1 MLKDLSSLSRNGT
14 KMYEIVNLDESLI
27 PSVTSLINSVYIHD
41 SVTTWSLTRST
52 FLDPNFDPGL
62 SSVAVEDGNT
72 IGVVIGAARSKEPK
86 ELITHEHAWL
96 KVFAATREH
105 LETGL
110 GDKLLSQVE
119 GELRARGYKDI
130 RATDFAG
137 WHLFPGINIR
147 SENILSFLT
156 KRDYEKVSEAV
167 DYVVDLGGF
176 EIPEMVLDLED
187 KFRQA
192 GFTFRIPDEIE
203 KERIMSWVLEIFGP
217 VWSYET
223 VMSFR
228 HKPPGM
234 MIAEQ
239 DEDIVGFAGFS
250 SLELEWFGPL
260 GVIED
265 PKYEGLSTVLLYKAL
280 WEMKLRGQ
288 RTAVIPWASHLFFY
302 SQLPNINKIKHYWIL
317 SKKL

>member
-1 MLKDLSSLSRNGT
+1 
-14 KMYEIVNLDESLI
+14 MYEIVNLDESLI
-27 PSVTSLINSVYIHD
+27 PSVTSLINSVYIYD
-41 SVTTWSLTRST
+41 SITTWSLTRAT
-52 FLDPNFDPGL
+52 FLDPNFEPPL
-62 SSVAVEDGNT
+62 SLVAVEDGNP
-72 IGVVIGAARSKEPK
+72 IGVAIAATRNKEPK

-96 KVFAATREH
+96 KVLAVTPEH

-110 GDKLLSQVE
+110 GDKLLAQIE
-119 GELRARGYKDI
+119 DELRTKGYQDV

-156 KRDYEKVSEAV
+156 KKDYEKVSEAV
-167 DYVVDLGGF
+167 DYVVDLSGF
-176 EIPEMVLDLED
+176 EIPEMVLDLQD
-187 KFRQA
+187 KFKQS
-192 GFTFRIPDEIE
+192 GFAIRIPDNIE
-203 KERIMSWVLEIFGP
+203 KERVMSWVLEIFGP

-228 HKPPGM
+228 HKPPGVV
-234 MIAEQ
+234 IAEQ
-239 DEDIVGFAGFS
+239 DGEIVGFAGFG

-265 PKYEGLSTVLLYKAL
+265 PKYEGLSTILLYRAL

-302 SQLPNINKIKHYWIL
+302 SQLPNINKIKQYWIL

>member
-1 MLKDLSSLSRNGT
+1 
-14 KMYEIVNLDESLI
+14 MYEIINLDESLI
-27 PSVTSLINSVYIHD
+27 PSVTSLINSVYIYD
-41 SVTTWSLTRST
+41 SITTWSLTRAT
-52 FLDPNFDPGL
+52 FLDPNFEPSL
-62 SSVAVEDGNT
+62 SLVAVEDGNP
-72 IGVVIGAARSKEPK
+72 IGVAIAATRNKEPK

-96 KVFAATREH
+96 KVLAVTPEH

-110 GDKLLSQVE
+110 GDKLLTQVE
-119 GELRARGYKDI
+119 DDLRAKGYQDV

-147 SENILSFLT
+147 SEGVLSFLM
-156 KRDYEKVSEAV
+156 KRGYERVSEAV
-167 DYVVDLGGF
+167 DYVVDLAGF
-176 EIPEMVLDLED
+176 EIPEMVVDLQD
-187 KFRQA
+187 KFKQS
-192 GFTFRIPDEIE
+192 GLTIRIPDAIE

-228 HKPPGM
+228 HKPPGVV
-234 MIAEQ
+234 IAEQ
-239 DEDIVGFAGFS
+239 DGEIVGFAGFG

-260 GVIED
+260 GVVED
-265 PKYEGLSTVLLYKAL
+265 PKYEGLSTVLLYRAL

>member
-1 MLKDLSSLSRNGT
+1 M
-14 KMYEIVNLDESLI
+14 KMYEIINLDESLI
-27 PSVTSLINSVYIHD
+27 PSVTSLINSVYIYD
-41 SVTTWSLTRST
+41 SITTWSLTRAT
-52 FLDPNFDPGL
+52 FLDPNFEPSL
-62 SSVAVEDGNT
+62 SLVAVEDGNP
-72 IGVVIGAARSKEPK
+72 IGVAIAATRNKEPK

-96 KVFAATREH
+96 KVLAVTPEH

-110 GDKLLSQVE
+110 GDKLLTQVE
-119 GELRARGYKDI
+119 DDLRAKGYQDV

-147 SENILSFLT
+147 SEGVLSFLM
-156 KRDYEKVSEAV
+156 KRGYERVSEAV
-167 DYVVDLGGF
+167 DYVVDLAGF
-176 EIPEMVLDLED
+176 EIPEMVVDLQD
-187 KFRQA
+187 KFKQS
-192 GFTFRIPDEIE
+192 GLTIRIPDAIE

-228 HKPPGM
+228 HKPPGVV
-234 MIAEQ
+234 IAEQ
-239 DEDIVGFAGFS
+239 DGEIVGFAGFG

-260 GVIED
+260 GVVED
-265 PKYEGLSTVLLYKAL
+265 PKYEGLSTVLLYRAL

>member
-1 MLKDLSSLSRNGT
+1 M
-14 KMYEIVNLDESLI
+14 KMYEIINLDESLI
-27 PSVTSLINSVYIHD
+27 PSVTSLINSVYIYD
-41 SVTTWSLTRST
+41 SITTWSLTRAT
-52 FLDPNFDPGL
+52 FLDPNFEPSL
-62 SSVAVEDGNT
+62 SLVAVEDGNP
-72 IGVVIGAARSKEPK
+72 IGVAIAATRNKEPK

-96 KVFAATREH
+96 KVLAVTPEH

-110 GDKLLSQVE
+110 GDKLLTQVE
-119 GELRARGYKDI
+119 DDLRAKGYQDV

-147 SENILSFLT
+147 SEGVLSFLM
-156 KRDYEKVSEAV
+156 KRGYERVSEAV
-167 DYVVDLGGF
+167 DYVVDLAGF
-176 EIPEMVLDLED
+176 EIPEMVVDLQD
-187 KFRQA
+187 KFKQS
-192 GFTFRIPDEIE
+192 GFTIRIPDAIE
-203 KERIMSWVLEIFGP
+203 KEGIMSWVLEIFGP

-228 HKPPGM
+228 HKPPGVV
-234 MIAEQ
+234 IAEQ
-239 DEDIVGFAGFS
+239 DGEIVGFAGFG

-260 GVIED
+260 GVVED
-265 PKYEGLSTVLLYKAL
+265 PKYEGLSTVLLYRAL

>member
-1 MLKDLSSLSRNGT
+1 
-14 KMYEIVNLDESLI
+14 MYEIINLDESLI
-27 PSVTSLINSVYIHD
+27 PSVTSLINSVYIYD
-41 SVTTWSLTRST
+41 SITTWSLTRAT
-52 FLDPNFDPGL
+52 FLDPNFEPSL
-62 SSVAVEDGNT
+62 SLVAVEDGNP
-72 IGVVIGAARSKEPK
+72 IGVAIAATRNKEPK

-96 KVFAATREH
+96 KVLAVTPEH

-110 GDKLLSQVE
+110 GDKLLTQVE
-119 GELRARGYKDI
+119 DDLRAKGYQDV

-147 SENILSFLT
+147 SEGVLSFLM
-156 KRDYEKVSEAV
+156 KRGYERVSEAV
-167 DYVVDLGGF
+167 DYVVDLAGF
-176 EIPEMVLDLED
+176 EIPEMVVDLQD
-187 KFRQA
+187 KFKQS
-192 GFTFRIPDEIE
+192 GFTIRIPDTIE
-203 KERIMSWVLEIFGP
+203 KEAIMSWVLEIFGP

-228 HKPPGM
+228 HKPPGVV
-234 MIAEQ
+234 IAEQ
-239 DEDIVGFAGFS
+239 DGEIVGFAGFG

-260 GVIED
+260 GVVED
-265 PKYEGLSTVLLYKAL
+265 PKYEGLSTVLLYRAL

>member
-1 MLKDLSSLSRNGT
+1 M
-14 KMYEIVNLDESLI
+14 KMYEIINLDESLI
-27 PSVTSLINSVYIHD
+27 PSVTSLINSVYIYD
-41 SVTTWSLTRST
+41 SITTWSLTRAT
-52 FLDPNFDPGL
+52 FLDPNFEPSL
-62 SSVAVEDGNT
+62 SLVAVEDGNP
-72 IGVVIGAARSKEPK
+72 IGVAIAATRNKEPK

-96 KVFAATREH
+96 KVLAVTPEH

-110 GDKLLSQVE
+110 GDKLLTQVE
-119 GELRARGYKDI
+119 DDLRAKGYQDV

-147 SENILSFLT
+147 SEGVLSFLM
-156 KRDYEKVSEAV
+156 KRGYERVSEAV
-167 DYVVDLGGF
+167 DYVVDLAGF
-176 EIPEMVLDLED
+176 EIPEMVVDLQD
-187 KFRQA
+187 KFKQS
-192 GFTFRIPDEIE
+192 GFTIRIPDAIE

-228 HKPPGM
+228 HKPPGVV
-234 MIAEQ
+234 IAEQ
-239 DEDIVGFAGFS
+239 DGEIVGFAGFG

-260 GVIED
+260 GVVED
-265 PKYEGLSTVLLYKAL
+265 PKYEGLSTVLLYRAL

>member
-1 MLKDLSSLSRNGT
+1 M
-14 KMYEIVNLDESLI
+14 KMYEIINLDESLI
-27 PSVTSLINSVYIHD
+27 PSVTSLINSVYIYD
-41 SVTTWSLTRST
+41 SITTWSLTRAT
-52 FLDPNFDPGL
+52 FLDPNFGPSL
-62 SSVAVEDGNT
+62 SLVAVEDGNP
-72 IGVVIGAARSKEPK
+72 IGVAIAATRNKEPK

-96 KVFAATREH
+96 KVLAVTPEH

-110 GDKLLSQVE
+110 GDKLLTQVE
-119 GELRARGYKDI
+119 DDLRAKGYQDV

-147 SENILSFLT
+147 SEGVLSFLM
-156 KRDYEKVSEAV
+156 KRGYERVSEAV
-167 DYVVDLGGF
+167 DYVVDLAGF
-176 EIPEMVLDLED
+176 EIPEMVVDLQD
-187 KFRQA
+187 KFKQS
-192 GFTFRIPDEIE
+192 GFTIRIPDAIE
-203 KERIMSWVLEIFGP
+203 KEGIMSWVLEIFGP

-228 HKPPGM
+228 HKPPGVV
-234 MIAEQ
+234 IAEQ
-239 DEDIVGFAGFS
+239 DGEIVGFAGFG

-260 GVIED
+260 GVVED
-265 PKYEGLSTVLLYKAL
+265 PKYEGLSTVLLYRAL

>member
-1 MLKDLSSLSRNGT
+1 
-14 KMYEIVNLDESLI
+14 MYEIINLDESLI
-27 PSVTSLINSVYIHD
+27 PSVTSLINSVYIYD
-41 SVTTWSLTRST
+41 SITTWSLTRAT
-52 FLDPNFDPGL
+52 FLDPNFGPSL
-62 SSVAVEDGNT
+62 SLVAVEDGNP
-72 IGVVIGAARSKEPK
+72 IGVAIAATRNKEPK

-96 KVFAATREH
+96 KVLAVTPEH

-110 GDKLLSQVE
+110 GDKLLTQVE
-119 GELRARGYKDI
+119 DDLRAKGYQDV

-147 SENILSFLT
+147 SEGVLSFLM
-156 KRDYEKVSEAV
+156 KRGYERVSEAV
-167 DYVVDLGGF
+167 DYVVDLAGF
-176 EIPEMVLDLED
+176 EIPEMVVDLQD
-187 KFRQA
+187 KFKQS
-192 GFTFRIPDEIE
+192 GFTIRIPDAIE

-228 HKPPGM
+228 HKPPGVV
-234 MIAEQ
+234 IAEQ
-239 DEDIVGFAGFS
+239 DGEIVGFAGFG

-260 GVIED
+260 GVVED
-265 PKYEGLSTVLLYKAL
+265 PKYEGLSTVLLYRAL

-288 RTAVIPWASHLFFY
+288 RAAVIPWASHLFFY

>member
-1 MLKDLSSLSRNGT
+1 M

-27 PSVTSLINSVYIHD
+27 PSVASLVNSVYVHD
-41 SVTTWSLTRST
+41 SVSTWSLTRAT
-52 FLDPNFDPGL
+52 FLDPNFDPAL
-62 SSVAVEDGNT
+62 SLVAVEDGVPL
-72 IGVVIGAARSKEPK
+72 GVAIGAVRNKEPK
-86 ELITHEHAWL
+86 ELITKEHAWM
-96 KVFAATREH
+96 KVFAVRDEH

-110 GDKLLSQVE
+110 GDRLLSQLE
-119 GELRARGYKDI
+119 GELRGRGYKDV

-147 SENILSFLT
+147 SEKVLSFLA
-156 KRDYEKVSEAV
+156 KKDYEKVSEAV
-167 DYVVDLGGF
+167 DYLVDLSGF
-176 EIPEMVLDLED
+176 ETPEMVLNLQD
-187 KFRQA
+187 KFTQA
-192 GFTFRIPDEIE
+192 GFTFRIPDAVE
-203 KERIMSWVLEIFGP
+203 KERVMSWALDIFGP
-217 VWSYET
+217 VWSYEI

-228 HKPPGM
+228 HKPPGVI
-234 MIAEQ
+234 IAEQ
-239 DEDIVGFAGFS
+239 DEEIVGFAGFGA
-250 SLELEWFGPL
+250 LELEWFGPL
-260 GVIED
+260 GVVED

>member
-1 MLKDLSSLSRNGT
+1 M
-14 KMYEIVNLDESLI
+14 KMYEIINLDESLI
-27 PSVTSLINSVYIHD
+27 PSVTSLINSVYIYD
-41 SVTTWSLTRST
+41 SITTWSLTRAT
-52 FLDPNFDPGL
+52 FLDPNFGPSL
-62 SSVAVEDGNT
+62 SLVAVEDGNP
-72 IGVVIGAARSKEPK
+72 IGVAIAATRNKEPK

-96 KVFAATREH
+96 KVLAVTPEH

-110 GDKLLSQVE
+110 GDKLLTQVE
-119 GELRARGYKDI
+119 DDLRAKGYQDV

-147 SENILSFLT
+147 SEGVLSFLM
-156 KRDYEKVSEAV
+156 KRGYERVSEAV
-167 DYVVDLGGF
+167 DYVVDLAGF
-176 EIPEMVLDLED
+176 EIPEMVVDLQD
-187 KFRQA
+187 KFKQS
-192 GFTFRIPDEIE
+192 GLTIRIPDAIE

-228 HKPPGM
+228 HKPPGVV
-234 MIAEQ
+234 IAEQ
-239 DEDIVGFAGFS
+239 DGEIVGFAGFG

-260 GVIED
+260 GVVED
-265 PKYEGLSTVLLYKAL
+265 PKYEGLSTVLLYRAL

>member
-1 MLKDLSSLSRNGT
+1 
-14 KMYEIVNLDESLI
+14 MYEIINLDESLI
-27 PSVTSLINSVYIHD
+27 PSVTSLINSVYIYD
-41 SVTTWSLTRST
+41 SITTWSLTRAT
-52 FLDPNFDPGL
+52 FLDPNFGPSL
-62 SSVAVEDGNT
+62 SLVAVEDGNP
-72 IGVVIGAARSKEPK
+72 IGVAIAATRNKEPK

-96 KVFAATREH
+96 KVLAVTPEH

-110 GDKLLSQVE
+110 GDKLLTQVE
-119 GELRARGYKDI
+119 DDLRAKGYQDV

-147 SENILSFLT
+147 SEGVLSFLM
-156 KRDYEKVSEAV
+156 KRGYERVSEAV
-167 DYVVDLGGF
+167 DYVVDLAGF
-176 EIPEMVLDLED
+176 EIPEMVVDLQD
-187 KFRQA
+187 KFKQS
-192 GFTFRIPDEIE
+192 GFTIRIPDAIE
-203 KERIMSWVLEIFGP
+203 KEGIMSWVLEIFGP

-228 HKPPGM
+228 HKPPGVV
-234 MIAEQ
+234 IAEQ
-239 DEDIVGFAGFS
+239 DGEIVGFAGFG

-260 GVIED
+260 GVVED
-265 PKYEGLSTVLLYKAL
+265 PKYEGLSTVLLYRAL